1 MTRRRRLDRTLRPGL
16 WLVLGLVAVILVG
29 SILLSLPGSS
39 SGTDSHSWL
48 DALFTST
55 SAACVTGLIVFDTGS
70 DLSFSG
76 QLITLILI
84 QLGGLGIM
92 SASGL
97 VSLFLGRG
105 LGMRESRLVHDLF
118 DDRMRSEAG
127 GILRLVASLTL
138 TVEAIGAVVLWFGF
152 ADVVPDSG
160 ARVWAAIFH
169 SVSAFCNAGFSLF
182 TDSLI
187 GVANNGL
194 VVGTITALLILGGL
208 GFAVIVNVV
217 AWGRGRALASQGKR
231 INRPRLSVQ
240 ARVVLRLS
248 AGLLVGGTLAIFL
261 IERSGSFSDPGLLR
275 DFGQAFFQSATCRT
289 AGFNTMDLTTMGPA
303 SLIVMMVL
311 MAIGAAPGSTAG
323 GLKLTTVAVLW
334 ANLRAIVAGDDQAR
348 LFDREIPRLVV
359 RRSFM
364 ILTSWILALILAVLL
379 LLISGAGPLESVL
392 FESVSAL
399 GTVGLSLGLTPD
411 LSILGKV
418 TVILL
423 MFLGR
428 LGPLAVAYGLVATSQ
443 SSTVRYP
450 ETTLMVG

>member
-1 MTRRRRLDRTLRPGL
+1 
-16 WLVLGLVAVILVG
+16 
-29 SILLSLPGSS
+29 
-39 SGTDSHSWL
+39 
-48 DALFTST
+48 
-55 SAACVTGLIVFDTGS
+55 
-70 DLSFSG
+70 
-76 QLITLILI
+76 
-84 QLGGLGIM
+84 
-92 SASGL
+92 
-97 VSLFLGRG
+97 
-105 LGMRESRLVHDLF
+105 
-118 DDRMRSEAG
+118 
-127 GILRLVASLTL
+127 
-138 TVEAIGAVVLWFGF
+138 
-152 ADVVPDSG
+152 
-160 ARVWAAIFH
+160 
-169 SVSAFCNAGFSLF
+169 
-182 TDSLI
+182 
-187 GVANNGL
+187 
-194 VVGTITALLILGGL
+194 
-208 GFAVIVNVV
+208 
-217 AWGRGRALASQGKR
+217 
-231 INRPRLSVQ
+231 
-240 ARVVLRLS
+240 
-248 AGLLVGGTLAIFL
+248 VGGTLAIFL